1 MIKMKIVFV
10 AYTDPRDATY
20 GGEQRTHVIWKGL
33 RSIPGS
39 MVRVI
44 VPVPHKALEKD
55 SPEDGIAHVCFER
68 RYSIGWFLQRVL
80 KKFIPYWDSSWAY
93 DWRGMHRICADADV
107 VVARYIKSA
116 AAFRMWEIAPLYID
130 ADDIHTLEFDAETR
144 VMGNN
149 PWRAFLRFILGL
161 YQNAIYKKA
170 HCIWLPALDQ
180 VKLLKGLPT
189 SWLPNIPC
197 GHFPDLSNVPS
208 DINRLFFVGLMASS
222 PNFMAIDLFL
232 RKHWDLLKKEFPLLT
247 LDVAG
252 SGLPSRFARDWRQ
265 YLGVNLLGYVPDI
278 GRCYRR
284 SGALLTPMV
293 MGMGT
298 CIKVFE
304 SLRMGRP
311 VISTSQGLRG
321 IPMEKRVPANGIFQY
336 DSHESLVAAIHTL
349 QSISESERIK
359 MAKAG
364 MELVEESYS
373 QRVVN
378 QILQNAFAESGK

>member
-1 MIKMKIVFV
+1 MKIVFV
-10 AYTDPRDATY
+10 TFTDPRAATY

-33 RSIPGS
+33 CAIPGS
-39 MVRVI
+39 EVRVI
-44 VPVPHKALEKD
+44 VPVPHKILEKHD
-55 SPEDGIAHVCFER
+55 SEDGIVHICFER
-68 RYSIGWFLQRVL
+68 RYSIGWFLQRFL
-80 KKFIPYWDSSWAY
+80 KKLIPYWDCSWAY
-93 DWRGMHRICADADV
+93 DWRAMHRICADADV

-116 AAFRMWEIAPLYID
+116 VAFRMWEIAPLYID

-144 VMGNN
+144 VIGNN
-149 PWRAFLRFILGL
+149 PWRIFIRFIIGL
-161 YQNAIYKKA
+161 YQNSVYKKA
-170 HCIWLPALDQ
+170 CCVWLPALDQ
-180 VKLLKGLPT
+180 IKFLKGFQA

-197 GHFPDLSNVPS
+197 GQVPDLSYVPS

-222 PNFMAIDLFL
+222 PNFMAIDLLL
-232 RKHWDLLKKEFPLLT
+232 RKHWSLLKKEFPLLT

-252 SGLPSRFARDWRQ
+252 NGLPSHFAKEWKK
-265 YLGVNLLGYVPDI
+265 YLGVNLLGYVPNI
-278 GRCYRR
+278 WKCYERA
-284 SGALLTPMV
+284 GALITPMV

-311 VISTSQGLRG
+311 VISTAQGLRG

-349 QSISESERIK
+349 QSMSESERIN

-373 QRVVN
+373 QRIVN
-378 QILQNAFAESGK
+378 RILQDALVGSKK